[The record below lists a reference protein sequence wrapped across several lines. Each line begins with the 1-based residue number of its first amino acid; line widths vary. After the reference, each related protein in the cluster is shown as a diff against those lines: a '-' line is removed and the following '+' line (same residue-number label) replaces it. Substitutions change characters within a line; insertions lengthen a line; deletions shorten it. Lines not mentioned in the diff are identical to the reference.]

1 MSSNKRRK
9 IAEDKAEEPE
19 HMTEDNPLIS
29 NQTTHTV
36 RLRRAQFIHMRDYI
50 RSKPNHLIL
59 CLNYIEQ
66 KEKEKKS
73 AIYTNEL
80 KEKIQKCAR
89 DVEHMQTILSA
100 PHCLGESYRLH
111 DIIQKNISE
120 LNESVSRGQYE
131 HDGVRIFEIRD
142 PTQWSSIIFTEGTSL
157 KHNLGVTEEFYEKNK
172 DFRWEHAEMKA
183 IFEFI
188 KNPPDFIDYPL
199 QQIMPPHKTKFMN
212 ASLIELE
219 KIIQKAP
226 AGEHQSDIS
235 ENRNLTIDFIV
246 KYYSKG
252 VWDLNKVA
260 GNFIFNAPDIAE
272 LEHRIC
278 EKIRAGERIFN
289 TAEEGDDD
297 YISADDE
304 KKMVHDHLQIGFCSN
319 PNLIAK
325 ESINVLGSNYDAK
338 SIMKNWFLWDIR
350 AFRRSFNK
358 DIRERCYLICLNTK
372 HIVPETITAVILK
385 YIDHQ

>member
-9 IAEDKAEEPE
+9 IAEEKSE
-19 HMTEDNPLIS
+19 HIMENNPLIS
-29 NQTTHTV
+29 NKTTHTV

-89 DVEHMQTILSA
+89 DVEHMQTILPA

-111 DIIQKNISE
+111 DIIKKNISE
-120 LNESVSRGQYE
+120 LDKCMSRGQYE
-131 HDGVRIFEIRD
+131 HNGVRIFEFRA
-142 PTQWSSIIFTEGTSL
+142 PTQLSPIVFTEGTSI
-157 KHNLGVTEEFYEKNK
+157 KHNPGVTEEFYEKNK

-183 IFEFI
+183 VFEFI

-199 QQIMPPHKTKFMN
+199 QQIMPPHATKEMK
-212 ASLIELE
+212 ASLNELE
-219 KIIQKAP
+219 KIIKKSP
-226 AGEHQSDIS
+226 ADEYQSGIS
-235 ENRNLTIDFIV
+235 ENPNLTIDLIV

-272 LEHRIC
+272 LERRIC
-278 EKIRAGERIFN
+278 EKIRAGERVYN
-289 TAEEGDDD
+289 TVEEGNDD
-297 YISADDE
+297 YISADAE
-304 KKMVHDHLQIGFCSN
+304 QEVMRKNLQSGFCSN
-319 PNLIAK
+319 PNLIAG

-338 SIMKNWFLWDIR
+338 SIMENWFLWDIR

-358 DIRERCYLICLNTK
+358 DVRERCYLICLNTK
-372 HIVPETITAVILK
+372 HIVPETITIAILK

>member
-1 MSSNKRRK
+1 MSS
-9 IAEDKAEEPE
+9 IKAEEPE

-29 NQTTHTV
+29 DKTTHIV
-36 RLRRAQFIHMRDYI
+36 RIRRAQFIHMRDYI
-50 RSKPNHLIL
+50 LSKPNHLIL

-73 AIYTNEL
+73 AMYTNEL

-111 DIIQKNISE
+111 DIIKKNISE
-120 LNESVSRGQYE
+120 LDECVTRGQYE

-157 KHNLGVTEEFYEKNK
+157 KYNPGVTEEFYEKNK
-172 DFRWEHAEMKA
+172 DFRWEHSEMKTM
-183 IFEFI
+183 FEFI

-199 QQIMPPHKTKFMN
+199 QQIIPPHKTKFMN
-212 ASLIELE
+212 ASLNELE
-219 KIIQKAP
+219 KIIKKAP

-235 ENRNLTIDFIV
+235 ENQNLTIDFIV
-246 KYYSKG
+246 KYYSKDA
-252 VWDLNKVA
+252 WDLYKVA
-260 GNFIFNAPDIAE
+260 GNFIFNAPNIAE

-304 KKMVHDHLQIGFCSN
+304 QKMVHDHLQIGFCSN

-338 SIMKNWFLWDIR
+338 SIMENWFLWDIR
-350 AFRRSFNK
+350 AFTRSFCH
-358 DIRERCYLICLNTK
+358 DIRARRGSISSNIEP
-372 HIVPETITAVILK
+372 IVPEAISTAILK
-385 YIDHQ
+385 YIDYR